1 MVHNS
6 FVHCSSIGDALLF
19 GFTLNIVQVGIYL
32 VIKKKIKLAFTPS
45 LYWLLPCF

>member
-6 FVHCSSIGDALLF
+6 FVRCSSIGDALLF

-32 VIKKKIKLAFTPS
+32 VIKKKKKLAFTP